1 MLMNRILVDT
11 NVLIYAIDEDSKY
24 NSRTKK
30 LLTNPKYN
38 FYTTS
43 KNLAEFIVV
52 LTKAIAVPLTVKE
65 SVDLLESLTEN
76 FIILYTSKNTYR
88 QFRKL
93 LIKYKP
99 RGLKIHDFE
108 IAGIALENGINKI
121 ATINVKDFKDID
133 ELDLIDF

>member
-1 MLMNRILVDT
+1 MNKILVDT
-11 NVLIYAIDEDSKY
+11 NVLIYTIDEDSKY
-24 NSRTKK
+24 NSRAKK
-30 LLTNPKYN
+30 LLTNPKYD

-43 KNLAEFIVV
+43 KNLTEFLVV
-52 LTKAIAVPLTVKE
+52 LSKAIKVPLTVKE

-76 FIILYTSKNTYR
+76 FIILYTSKNTYW

-93 LIKYKP
+93 LIKYNP

-108 IAGIALENGINKI
+108 IASIALENGINQV

-133 ELDLIDF
+133 ELVLIDF